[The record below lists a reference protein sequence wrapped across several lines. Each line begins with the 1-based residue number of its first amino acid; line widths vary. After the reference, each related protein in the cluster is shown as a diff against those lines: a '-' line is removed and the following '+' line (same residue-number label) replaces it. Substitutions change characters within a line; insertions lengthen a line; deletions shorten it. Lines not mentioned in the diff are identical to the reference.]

1 MSEQSQTASPTLKVI
16 RTQAGLMVTM
26 DDTGQVIS
34 VSDEDGSNLLTIEV
48 QRGQITIKGA
58 TKAVVEAPQIELV
71 ENATHP
77 VVFGDE
83 LMNYLTQ
90 IVQIYQTHLHPGEL
104 AAGFIPVT
112 PAPPVPPMPP
122 PTPALLSTRVKA
134 G

>member
-1 MSEQSQTASPTLKVI
+1 
-16 RTQAGLMVTM
+16 
-26 DDTGQVIS
+26 
-34 VSDEDGSNLLTIEV
+34 
-48 QRGQITIKGA
+48 
-58 TKAVVEAPQIELV
+58 VVEAPHIELV

-77 VVFGDE
+77 IVFGDE